1 MLTFHMAN
9 IPAVRIPKD
18 LMINRDSVILHA
30 KSITI
35 NVNNN
40 NLPFLHMI
48 NEFNNSL
55 KDNDRLNK
63 LQMKSSLFERMNPR
77 CFINMFPSSGG
88 CVED

>member
-18 LMINRDSVILHA
+18 LMINRDSVLLHA

-35 NVNNN
+35 NI
-40 NLPFLHMI
+40 HMI

-55 KDNDRLNK
+55 KDNDLLNK
-63 LQMKSSLFERMNPR
+63 LQIKSSLFERMNPR